1 MKTTD
6 FAKYLTDYLSLYLPG
21 QRNLSPNTITSYRD
35 TFKLFVIFCREE
47 KGISPEH
54 LTLSH
59 INDELVLMFMDWI
72 ETERKCSV
80 ATRNQR
86 LAAIHAFFR
95 YVQAELPERL
105 LMHQRILSIPIKKTG
120 KPSVSY
126 LTAGALEAIL
136 NQPDRKT
143 PAGRR
148 DLMLLTVLY
157 DSGARVQELIDLLV
171 RDVRLTQPTTIT
183 LKGKGRKVRHVPLMS
198 RTAVLMKDYLEE
210 KHLTTTER
218 SDHPLF
224 FNSRN
229 QKLTRAGVS
238 YIIRKYVKAVK
249 EENLIIVPDKIS
261 PHVFRHTKAMHL
273 LQADVNL
280 VYIRDFLGH
289 SSVTTSEVYARADT
303 RMKRLAL
310 EQAYSP
316 TIVDDVPA
324 WQEDHDLLSWL
335 QKICR

>member
-1 MKTTD
+1 
-6 FAKYLTDYLSLYLPG
+6 
-21 QRNLSPNTITSYRD
+21 
-35 TFKLFVIFCREE
+35 
-47 KGISPEH
+47 
-54 LTLSH
+54 
-59 INDELVLMFMDWI
+59 
-72 ETERKCSV
+72 
-80 ATRNQR
+80 
-86 LAAIHAFFR
+86 
-95 YVQAELPERL
+95 
-105 LMHQRILSIPIKKTG
+105 
-120 KPSVSY
+120 
-126 LTAGALEAIL
+126 
-136 NQPDRKT
+136 
-143 PAGRR
+143 
-148 DLMLLTVLY
+148 
-157 DSGARVQELIDLLV
+157 DLLV
-171 RDVRLTQPTTIT
+171 CDVRLTQPATIT

-238 YIIRKYVKAVK
+238 YIIKKYVKAVK

-273 LQADVNL
+273 LQANVNL

-289 SSVTTSEVYARADT
+289 SSVTTSEVYARADN